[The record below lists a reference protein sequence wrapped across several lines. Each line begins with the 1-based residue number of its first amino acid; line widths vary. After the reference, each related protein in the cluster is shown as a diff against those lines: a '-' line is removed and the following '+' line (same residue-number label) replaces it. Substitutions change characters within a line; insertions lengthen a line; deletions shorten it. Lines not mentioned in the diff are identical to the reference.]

1 MMKIARN
8 LGLGTLFMLL
18 VFSGYSV
25 AGYMG
30 GGSAWRSYEA
40 PAAKSSQMMLSP
52 SSAFIGKLAAI
63 NLDRQEVL
71 VDTFIPGL
79 MGPSERI
86 VPFKIGKDTTISIC
100 FNSTQTCESGLV
112 GNSGLESLSMVDEQ
126 LSDATKNAVVVGD
139 PDNSGRV
146 VHVQVTYEG

>member
-8 LGLGTLFMLL
+8 LGLVTLFILL
-18 VFSGYSV
+18 VLSGYSA
-25 AGYMG
+25 AGYMS
-30 GGSAWRSYEA
+30 GSTWRSQEEA
-40 PAAKSSQMMLSP
+40 PAKSSQVMLSP

-100 FNSTQTCESGLV
+100 FNSTRICESGLV
-112 GNSGLESLSMVDEQ
+112 GYAGLQSLSMVDEQ

-139 PDNSGRV
+139 PENAGRI

>member
-8 LGLGTLFMLL
+8 LGLGTLFILL
-18 VFSGYSV
+18 VFSGYST
-25 AGYMG
+25 AGYMS
-30 GGSAWRSYEA
+30 GSTWRSEA
-40 PAAKSSQMMLSP
+40 PAKSSQMMLSP

-63 NLDRQEVL
+63 NLDRHEVL
-71 VDTFIPGL
+71 VDTFVPGL

-86 VPFKIGKDTTISIC
+86 VPFKIGRDTTISIC

-112 GNSGLESLSMVDEQ
+112 GNAGLQSLSMVDEQ

-139 PDNSGRV
+139 PENTGRI

>member
-1 MMKIARN
+1 MMKIIRN
-8 LGLGTLFMLL
+8 LGLGTLFVLL
-18 VFSGYSV
+18 AFTGYSS
-25 AGYMG
+25 AGYMS
-30 GGSAWRSYEA
+30 GSTWHSYKA
-40 PAAKSSQMMLSP
+40 PAGSSQMMLSP

-86 VPFKIGKDTTISIC
+86 VPFKIGRDTTISIC

-112 GNSGLESLSMVDEQ
+112 GNAGLESLSMVDDQ

-139 PDNSGRV
+139 PENAGRV
-146 VHVQVTYEG
+146 VHVQITYEG